1 MAEEPANGKDEE
13 FNRFDHAM
21 KQLLTVPKRDI
32 DAAVEKAKR
41 ERAKHPRRRAT

>member
-13 FNRFDHAM
+13 FNRFDQSM
-21 KQLLTVPKRDI
+21 KQLLTVPKREM

-41 ERAKHPRRRAT
+41 ERAQRPKRRTR